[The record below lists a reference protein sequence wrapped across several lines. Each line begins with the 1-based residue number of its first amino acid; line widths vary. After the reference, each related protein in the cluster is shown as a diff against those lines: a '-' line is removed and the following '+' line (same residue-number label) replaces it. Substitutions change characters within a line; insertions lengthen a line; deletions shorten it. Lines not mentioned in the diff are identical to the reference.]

1 MRYLFLLLLLLI
13 GGVSYGQQGYDIDTA
28 SYVWLKKNRVN
39 FYLQPYFE
47 QSPVLDETAGNVGL
61 SWGLM
66 VNDRF
71 TAGSFVSVKV
81 DNTYLP
87 LVFPNSF
94 RLNMVHGGIQLGY
107 LSPVSDRMSVGV
119 DMRASMGEMEVRFWE
134 TFEDLSS
141 ARFSILQP
149 GIISEYQLFRFA
161 RVYLSAS
168 YRLMQGLEL
177 NGVRQD
183 DFNGIT
189 WQVGMK
195 LGLFKRLKWRYE
207 ED

>member
-1 MRYLFLLLLLLI
+1 MRYLFLLLFSVI
-13 GGVSYGQQGYDIDTA
+13 AGVSFGQQAYDIDSA
-28 SYVWLKKNRVN
+28 SYVWVKKNRVN
-39 FYLQPYFE
+39 FYLQPYYE
-47 QSPVLDETAGNVGL
+47 QAPVLDETAGNVGL

-94 RLNMVHGGIQLGY
+94 TLNMVHGGLQLGY
-107 LSPVSDRMSVGV
+107 LSPVSDRISVGV
-119 DMRASMGEMEVRFWE
+119 DMRASMGEMEVSFRE

-141 ARFSILQP
+141 ARFRVLQP

-161 RVYLSAS
+161 KVYISAS
-168 YRLMQGLEL
+168 YRLVQGLEL
-177 NGVRQD
+177 NGVDQES
-183 DFNGIT
+183 FNGVT
-189 WQVGMK
+189 WQIGMK
-195 LGLFKRLKWRYE
+195 LGLFKRLKWQYE